1 MEFLENYCSFS
12 RLISKQDNV
21 LLEFTTARLIAIYD
35 SVLLQFAIAWLLQ
48 FSTTVITIYDR
59 YYNSRHHYNSTQA
72 RRASCGTT
80 VWNVRKESQKRVKKQ
95 RVHPTLT
102 AAVIF
107 FCFINERFVG
117 KCSFSFLRTELVSL
131 FGADSLSRS
140 VHCVPDENDRPSEQT
155 KIFKLTSVYVPVY
168 ISELTRT

>member
-1 MEFLENYCSFS
+1 MSSWWGIFVEKNNPEDGVLGKLLFIFKTYYKARQCVIGIHDSSAYCNLRQRVITICDSLVYYNY
-12 RLISKQDNV
+12 RQL
-21 LLEFTTARLIAIYD
+21 
-35 SVLLQFAIAWLLQ
+35 LLQF
-48 FSTTVITIYDR
+48 TTDITIHGIITIR
-59 YYNSRHHYNSTQA
+59 LRHVGPAVVPRFET
-72 RRASCGTT
+72 CG
-80 VWNVRKESQKRVKKQ
+80 KRVKKQ

-140 VHCVPDENDRPSEQT
+140 VHCAPWWEWQT
-155 KIFKLTSVYVPVY
+155 F
-168 ISELTRT
+168 

>member
-1 MEFLENYCSFS
+1 MCYWNS
-12 RLISKQDNV
+12 RQLG
-21 LLEFTTARLIAIYD
+21 LLQFTTACYYNLRQLG
-35 SVLLQFAIAWLLQ
+35 
-48 FSTTVITIYDR
+48 
-59 YYNSRHHYNSTQA
+59 YYNSRQLLLQFTTDITIHGIITIRLRQVGPA
-72 RRASCGTT
+72 VVPRFETCG
-80 VWNVRKESQKRVKKQ
+80 KRVKKQ

-140 VHCVPDENDRPSEQT
+140 VHCAPDENDRPSEQT

>member
-12 RLISKQDNV
+12 RLITKQGSV
-21 LLEFTTARLIAIYD
+21 LLQFTTARLITIYD

-59 YYNSRHHYNSTQA
+59 YYNSRHHYNSTQVP
-72 RRASCGTT
+72 RFETCG
-80 VWNVRKESQKRVKKQ
+80 KRVKKQ

-140 VHCVPDENDRPSEQT
+140 VHCAPDENDRPSEQT
-155 KIFKLTSVYVPVY
+155 KIFKLTSVYVPFY
-168 ISELTRT
+168 IIYSELTRT

>member
-12 RLISKQDNV
+12 RLITKQDNV

-48 FSTTVITIYDR
+48 FSTTVITIHGIITIR
-59 YYNSRHHYNSTQA
+59 LRHVGPAVVPRFET
-72 RRASCGTT
+72 CG
-80 VWNVRKESQKRVKKQ
+80 KRVKKQ
-95 RVHPTLT
+95 RVHPTFT

-140 VHCVPDENDRPSEQT
+140 VHCAPDENDRPSEQT